1 MRVLRGHPDGWEHVD
16 AKTAL
21 SVGVF
26 DGVHRGHRELLRSAF
41 DHEGLPAVVTFDP
54 HPVEVLAPGA
64 SPRLLTTIDER
75 LDLFEEIGAGL
86 VAVLNL
92 EDIRYLDPGDFVRSV
107 LMERLGLA
115 FLTVGTDF
123 HFGRD
128 RAGDVAFL
136 KEFSEHNDFEV
147 RAIDLLDVG
156 DEAISSSRI
165 RDLVELGDV
174 FGAAALMGS
183 RFQIRGVV
191 VDGDKRG
198 RSIGFPTAN
207 MHPVPGK
214 CLPADGVYAT
224 VVAVDGAAHPAA
236 TNVGVRPTFGG
247 GHRLI
252 EAYIL
257 DFEEDIYGEE
267 LTVEF
272 VERLRPELKFDSVD
286 ELVEQMTEDVAATRN
301 ILGSFRG

>member
-1 MRVLRGHPDGWEHVD
+1 MRVLRGNPEEWTDVD
-16 AKTAL
+16 SRTTL
-21 SVGVF
+21 SIGVF
-26 DGVHRGHRELLRSAF
+26 DGVHRGHRELLRNAF
-41 DHEGLPAVVTFDP
+41 VHEGLPTVVTFDP
-54 HPVEVLAPGA
+54 HPVEVLTSGV
-64 SPRLLTTIDER
+64 SPRLLTTIEER
-75 LDLFEEIGAGL
+75 LVLFEEVGADL
-86 VAVLNL
+86 VVVLNL
-92 EDIRYLDPGDFVRSV
+92 EDIRYLDPGEFVRSV
-107 LMERLGLA
+107 LMRRLGIA

-136 KEFSEHNDFEV
+136 KEFSRFNDFAVE
-147 RAIDLLDVG
+147 AIDLLDVA

-165 RDLVELGDV
+165 RDLVEIGDV

-183 RFQIRGVV
+183 RYQITNTV

-224 VVAVDGAAHPAA
+224 MVKVGGVSHPAA

-247 GHRLI
+247 GQRLV

-257 DFEEDIYGEE
+257 DFDEDIYGEE

-272 VERLRPELKFDSVD
+272 VERLRPELKFDIVD
-286 ELVEQMTEDVAATRN
+286 ELVSHMTGDVAATRN
-301 ILGSFRG
+301 ILGSFSG